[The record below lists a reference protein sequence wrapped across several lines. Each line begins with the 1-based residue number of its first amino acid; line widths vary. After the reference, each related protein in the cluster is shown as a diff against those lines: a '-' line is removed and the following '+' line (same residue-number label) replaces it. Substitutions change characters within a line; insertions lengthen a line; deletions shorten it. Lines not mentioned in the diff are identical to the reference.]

1 MSDGGATRPAVPA
14 TDESARLTMTAS
26 LFPGVLSRR
35 ARGAELSPIAAAG
48 ARAARLAAEGRSIV
62 TLTSGEPDF
71 DTPSSIKDAAGA
83 ALERGQTKYT
93 PTAGTAALRRAVAQ
107 GYGRRHGLDADASNV
122 IVSNG
127 GKQVIYLALN
137 ATLDEGDEVI
147 VPAPYWPTFPDAV
160 RINGGTP
167 VIVETRA
174 GDGFKLTPRALREA
188 MTPRTKWLILNS
200 PANPSGAV
208 YGADELAALAAVL
221 REAPRVLVLWD
232 EMYEEIW
239 FEQPPAHL
247 LRAAPDLAHRVLAV
261 NGVSKAYAMTGWRI
275 GWGVGPKPLVHALE
289 AVQSQVSSGPSSVGQ
304 AAALAALEGAAD
316 GFVETARLAY
326 ARRAQR
332 VVEGLGAI
340 AGLRVHAPQGAFFA
354 WIGVE
359 DLIAA
364 ARPDGRRIADDGD
377 LADWLLEAEGVAV
390 VRGAAYGLSPY
401 LRLSFA
407 ASDAD
412 IEAAIARIGRAV
424 AALAPAGS
432 DARRREEA
440 A

>member
-1 MSDGGATRPAVPA
+1 M
-14 TDESARLTMTAS
+14 
-26 LFPGVLSRR
+26 
-35 ARGAELSPIAAAG
+35 
-48 ARAARLAAEGRSIV
+48 
-62 TLTSGEPDF
+62 
-71 DTPSSIKDAAGA
+71 
-83 ALERGQTKYT
+83 
-93 PTAGTAALRRAVAQ
+93 
-107 GYGRRHGLDADASNV
+107 
-122 IVSNG
+122 SNG
-127 GKQVIYLALN
+127 GKQVIYNALALN

-188 MTPRTKWLILNS
+188 ITPRTKWLILNS

-359 DLIAA
+359 DLIGA

-412 IEAAIARIGRAV
+412 IEAAIARLGRAV

-432 DARRREEA
+432 DARRRRRPHDREPALRAWVAFFA
-440 A
+440 AGPELRLRAGCGRTGRLRPRAAGDLAALRLTIPVSLLFGVDRRRPHQRPRLAGRAAAGLRGSHAQHAHAGAASIAPSWC